1 MNLRQ
6 NLSILL
12 ACTLLPL
19 VGCRKE
25 DTSAK
30 PVLTLP
36 AKAPVAGKVVVAAT
50 LEALPGA
57 FPADDLYNYAYV
69 VKYRVDSVIQGTLEA
84 KEILVAHYK
93 PRMSRAKAKDETQGK
108 TGGSLDLFR
117 EGDRH
122 YLVLNGI
129 DSLWQG
135 PLEDNYPQDKS
146 PRWWASWV
154 DRL

>member
-1 MNLRQ
+1 MNMRNHAVLF
-6 NLSILL
+6 SGLL
-12 ACTLLPL
+12 ALSFA
-19 VGCRKE
+19 GCQK
-25 DTSAK
+25 DGKTPAAM
-30 PVLTLP
+30 TLP
-36 AKAPVAGKVVVAAT
+36 AKAPVTGKVVVVAT

-69 VKYRVDSVIQGTLEA
+69 LKYRVDSVVQGTIGT
-84 KEILVAHYK
+84 KEIFVAHYK
-93 PRMSRAKAKDETQGK
+93 PRLNRAKAKEETQGK
-108 TGGSLDLFR
+108 ADGSLDLFR

-122 YLVLNGI
+122 YLVLNGA

-154 DRL
+154 ERI